1 VAPASVVVH
10 DGTVPD
16 TAQPA
21 TAEPDRAGA
30 AADAPT
36 FAAAPPERIE
46 LPGGQLLVRIDPDR
60 TAKAV
65 AAVNASLDHLRP
77 WMAWAQE
84 PATEAS
90 IGAFFA
96 EARDAWDARRE
107 FGYSI
112 VAADDDEVLGGC
124 GLHGR
129 LGPHGLEIGY
139 WVHVDHVGRGLATEA
154 SRALTDAAFA
164 IPGIDRVRI
173 RCEDG
178 NAASARVPEKL
189 GYSLIAVEIP
199 DDGPCASRPTQTWV
213 VERDAWMTRR
223 DQPRP

>member
-1 VAPASVVVH
+1 MAPASVVVH
-10 DGTVPD
+10 DVTVPDAAEPD

-21 TAEPDRAGA
+21 AE
-30 AADAPT
+30 APT
-36 FAAAPPERIE
+36 FAAAPPERLE
-46 LPGGQLLVRIDPDR
+46 LPGGQLLVRIDPAR
-60 TAKAV
+60 TPRAV
-65 AAVNASLDHLRP
+65 AAVNASLGHLRP

-84 PATEAS
+84 PATEDS
-90 IGAFFA
+90 VGAFFA
-96 EARDAWDARRE
+96 EAKEAWDARRE

-112 VAADDDEVLGGC
+112 VDADDGEVLGGC

-139 WVHVDHVGRGLATEA
+139 WVHVDHIGRGLATEA

-164 IPGIDRVRI
+164 IPGIERVRI

-189 GYSLIAVEIP
+189 GYALHGVTVP
-199 DDGPCASRPTQTWV
+199 DDGPCSGRPTQTWV
-213 VERDAWMTRR
+213 VERGTWMARR